1 MAKVTFAS
9 LKLKTKDEIKT
20 ININDKEIEIKQY
33 LPIEDKYDLIM
44 ISLQQAKENGI
55 YNELKLEMYFNLN
68 LIFMYTNLTFTDKQ
82 RESLSTL
89 YDILESNDIFTQ
101 VIEQIP
107 ESEMDFLYDLV
118 ERIGDA
124 TVNYENS
131 FAGVTNNFITN
142 LPVNAQA
149 AADIVDNFDPEK
161 FQNVLNFAKAA
172 NGGRDI

>member
-107 ESEMDFLYDLV
+107 ENEMDFLYDLV

-131 FAGVTNNFITN
+131 FAGVANNIITSM
-142 LPVNAQA
+142 PENAQA

-161 FQNVLNFAKAA
+161 YSEVVNFAKAV
-172 NGGRDI
+172 GMRE